1 MPVPPA
7 ELNAHFSIE
16 GPDEALGAARDAVTP
31 SGLARDAGPGE
42 LMLTGA
48 RDAVLAALTDAVAAA
63 LDAGAHG
70 IDAKLEAP
78 QESRR

>member
-7 ELNAHFSIE
+7 ELNAHFSVA
-16 GPDEALGAARDAVTP
+16 GPDEALGAAREAVTP
-31 SGLARDAGPGE
+31 SGLARDAGPNE
-42 LMLTGA
+42 LMLTGE

-70 IDAKLEAP
+70 IEAKL
-78 QESRR
+78 